1 MTDDEKLNG
10 FIDRELDRSAHAR
23 VDALTQEPAA
33 AALLSRLRGN
43 DDFVRAAFDAP
54 MHEGVPDR
62 FAAVIEAGLAST
74 DRARANHVDGSAPMN
89 DNQPRW
95 WHLGGAV
102 AASLAVG
109 LMLGTQLLAP
119 VGGASSSPA
128 LSEALD
134 ATASLQTVTLASGE
148 RLTPDLTFAQA
159 GGGYCRQFRLAVA
172 NRGHAGVACRT
183 NGQWAVEALMPAVA
197 VSSAADAYVTAE
209 GAAPSSLDSVIDTL
223 RGGDPLDGAAE
234 RALIANGWR

>member
-1 MTDDEKLNG
+1 MTDDEKLSG

-23 VDALTQEPAA
+23 VDALIRAPAA

-43 DDFVRAAFDAP
+43 DDIVRAAFDAP

-62 FAAVIEAGLAST
+62 FAAAIDAGLASV
-74 DRARANHVDGSAPMN
+74 AKPHANRVVRSAPMN

-109 LMLGTQLLAP
+109 LSLGTQLLAP
-119 VGGASSSPA
+119 VGGAMSSHT
-128 LSEALD
+128 LSDALD
-134 ATASLQTVTLASGE
+134 ATASLRTVTLASGE

-172 NRGHAGVACRT
+172 NRDHAGVACRT
-183 NGQWAVEALMPAVA
+183 KGQWAVEALIPAAA
-197 VSSAADAYVTAE
+197 VSSAEDTYITAE
-209 GAAPSSLDSVIDTL
+209 GAAPSSLDGVVDTL
-223 RGGDPLDGAAE
+223 RAGDPLDSAAE
-234 RALIANGWR
+234 RALIANGWQ